1 MATNEPSNQDL
12 SFFAVLF
19 TIFLCILFGSNAVAI
34 KMAFQGLGVFTTAGI
49 RFSVAAIV
57 IFLWARLTGKQLGLK
72 KGQARQILILSI
84 IFWAQLSLFYVG
96 LSKSNASRGTLLA
109 NLVPFFILFLAHFF
123 IPGDRITR
131 KKFFGILLGFGGIVF
146 MFADKG
152 DMTADFRTG
161 DLIILAGTFL
171 WSCNAVYLKNI
182 ISGYN
187 AFQIV
192 LYNTAIA
199 APLFFLEAFL
209 FDSAMIFNLN
219 GRVLGA
225 VLYQSLVTASFGFVT
240 WNTMLQKYGAVAL
253 HSFVFIMPIA
263 GVALGGLVL
272 DEPITPKILV
282 ALALITSGILIVH
295 WKAKKEVPAY
305 PIRRSL

>member
-1 MATNEPSNQDL
+1 MTPSEPLNQDL
-12 SFFAVLF
+12 PFLTVVY

-49 RFSVAAIV
+49 RFSIAAIV

-72 KGQARQILILSI
+72 KGQVRQILILSI
-84 IFWAQLSLFYVG
+84 IFWAQLSLFYFG
-96 LSKSNASRGTLLA
+96 LSKSNASRGTLLV

-152 DMTADFRTG
+152 DMSADFRTG

-171 WSCNAVYLKNI
+171 WSCNAVYLKKI

-199 APLFFLEAFL
+199 APLFILEAFL
-209 FDSAMIFNLN
+209 FDSAKIFNLN
-219 GRVLGA
+219 GQVLGA

-295 WKAKKEVPAY
+295 WKAKKEAPAY